1 MNTQFKEDPLRELA
15 KSYYWQSM
23 YNRAKDLH
31 GVIELFENKR
41 DFSLIQ
47 LLFLQYLEQI
57 SGLYHD
63 YYMGEKL
70 LCVET
75 INDEIRANAYLF
87 YKEKNKGDKQIQ
99 THINESKDRLVS
111 IPRRKAVK

>member
-1 MNTQFKEDPLRELA
+1 MNKIIEEPLRILA
-15 KSYYWQSM
+15 RSYYWQSL
-23 YNRAKDLH
+23 YHRAKDLPNA
-31 GVIELFENKR
+31 VELFENKK

-63 YYMGEKL
+63 LAMGEKL
-70 LCVET
+70 LCEDS

-87 YKEKNKGDKQIQ
+87 WKTKNRDKQIN
-99 THINESKDRLVS
+99 INNNQPGKDRLISV
-111 IPRRKAVK
+111 PRKKRK